1 MKYADKIRAE
11 YTVVLGDSELESG
24 VCRVKRM
31 SDGET
36 REVKIS
42 DLCGFFR

>member
-1 MKYADKIRAE
+1 MKYADKINAE

-24 VCRVKRM
+24 ECTLKRM

-36 REVKIS
+36 TAIKLDALV
-42 DLCGFFR
+42 GFFG